1 MINLLFGILLGL
13 HILGGSIGL
22 ICGALVFSLQK
33 GSKAHRILGKLFI
46 PAMLMAGFTS
56 LFMAVIH
63 PNTFLFMVGIFT
75 IYLVGTG
82 ARVISS
88 KSPLAKHALDRLLQL
103 GMVVSGLSLGYL
115 GTVGVIDGNNFGI
128 VYIVFATIGLLMVM
142 QDFKNSRSENP
153 DKKAYLR
160 MHLQRLGGGF
170 IASATAFLVV
180 NFTELP
186 DWLPVW
192 VLWLL
197 PTLLISPLISHY
209 SKKYTPKPKP

>member
-1 MINLLFGILLGL
+1 MIESLFNVLLGL
-13 HILGGSIGL
+13 HILGGTVGL
-22 ICGALVFSLQK
+22 ICGTLIFSLQK
-33 GSKAHRILGKLFI
+33 GSKTHRILGKLFI
-46 PAMLMAGFTS
+46 PGMLLAGFTS
-56 LFMAVIH
+56 LFMAIIH

-82 ARVISS
+82 ARAISS
-88 KSPLAKHALDRLLQL
+88 KSPLANHALDRLLQL

-115 GTVGVIDGNNFGI
+115 GTVGVINGNNFGI
-128 VYIVFATIGLLMVM
+128 VYIVFALIGLLMVM
-142 QDFKNSRSENP
+142 QDFRNSKSQNP
-153 DKKAYLR
+153 SKKTYLSL
-160 MHLQRLGGGF
+160 HLQRLGGGF
-170 IASATAFLVV
+170 IASTTAFLVV